1 VASQKEQNTKIDE
14 VRHIVSLGAGT
25 MGQQIALQCA
35 MHGYDVTVC
44 DLSSDVLRDATAKV
58 RAYAEFLVEKKR
70 LAPSAST
77 EALSR
82 ITFTSKPEDAANA
95 DLVTE
100 SIPEDPDLKTKVF
113 AQFNKICQPR
123 AIFTT
128 NTSTLLPSM
137 YAEATGRPAQFAA
150 LHFYQFVWEA
160 NLVDITPHAATGAE
174 TVELLRAFARRI
186 GQVPL
191 VLKKEHARYV
201 MNDLLEAINSTAGR
215 LFDFGSGIASV
226 EDIDRA
232 FMIVL
237 GVPRGPFAMLDFVG
251 LDTAWHIMESN
262 ARLAHSRRRWPR
274 LTNSRSSISTRVCS
288 PSKPERASTPIQIQ
302 PTSGQA
308 FSREKPE
315 AGKSD

>member
-1 VASQKEQNTKIDE
+1 MKIDE
-14 VRHIVSLGAGT
+14 VRHIFSLGAGT

-35 MHGYDVTVC
+35 MHGYDVTVY
-44 DLSSDVLRDATAKV
+44 DLSPDLLRDAAAKV
-58 RAYAEFLVEKKR
+58 RAYAGVVVEKKR
-70 LAPSAST
+70 LTPSASS

-82 ITFTSKPEDAANA
+82 ITFTNKPEDAVNA

-100 SIPEDPDLKTKVF
+100 SIPEDPDLKANEF
-113 AQFNKICQPR
+113 ARLNKICPPR

-137 YAEATGRPAQFAA
+137 YAEATGRPTQFAA

-160 NLVDITPHAATGAE
+160 NLVDIMPHAGTSPE
-174 TVELLRAFARRI
+174 TVELLRAFAKRI

-201 MNDLLEAINSTAGR
+201 MNDFMEAINSTAIR
-215 LFDFGSGIASV
+215 LFESGVASV

-237 GVPRGPFAMLDFVG
+237 GLPRGPFAMLDYVG
-251 LDTAWHIMESN
+251 LDTVWHIMESN
-262 ARLAHSRRRWPR
+262 ARLA
-274 LTNSRSSISTRVCS
+274 RS
-288 PSKPERASTPIQIQ
+288 
-302 PTSGQA
+302 
-308 FSREKPE
+308 PE
-315 AGKSD
+315 ALAAADKFKKQYIDKGLLGVKVGKGFYTYPNPAYERPGFLTGEA

>member
-1 VASQKEQNTKIDE
+1 MKIAE
-14 VRHIVSLGAGT
+14 VRQIFSLGAGT

-35 MHGYDVTVC
+35 MHGYDVTVY
-44 DLSSDVLRDATAKV
+44 DLSSDVLRDAAAKV
-58 RAYAEFLVEKKR
+58 RAYAGGLVEKKR
-70 LAPSAST
+70 LTPSASS
-77 EALSR
+77 EALSH
-82 ITFTSKPEDAANA
+82 ITFTRKPEDAANA

-100 SIPEDPDLKTKVF
+100 SIPEDPDLKATIF
-113 AQFNKICQPR
+113 AQFNRICPPR

-150 LHFYQFVWEA
+150 LHFYQYVWEA
-160 NLVDITPHAATGAE
+160 NLVDIMPHPGTGSE

-201 MNDLLEAINSTAGR
+201 MNDFMEAINSTAIR
-215 LFDFGSGIASV
+215 LFESGVASL

-237 GVPRGPFAMLDFVG
+237 GVPRGPFAMLDYIG
-251 LDTAWHIMESN
+251 LDTVWHIMETN
-262 ARLAHSRRRWPR
+262 ARLAHS
-274 LTNSRSSISTRVCS
+274 
-288 PSKPERASTPIQIQ
+288 
-302 PTSGQA
+302 
-308 FSREKPE
+308 PE
-315 AGKSD
+315 ALAAADKFKKEYIDKGLLGVKAGKGYYTYPNPAYERPGFLAGEA

>member
-1 VASQKEQNTKIDE
+1 MKIAE
-14 VRHIVSLGAGT
+14 VRQIFSLGAGT

-35 MHGYDVTVC
+35 MHGYDVTVY
-44 DLSSDVLRDATAKV
+44 DLSSDVLRDAAAKV
-58 RAYAEFLVEKKR
+58 RAYAEGLVEKKR
-70 LAPSAST
+70 LTPSASS

-82 ITFTSKPEDAANA
+82 ITFTRKPEDAANA

-100 SIPEDPDLKTKVF
+100 SIPEDPVLKANVF
-113 AQFNKICQPR
+113 AQFNRICPPR

-137 YAEATGRPAQFAA
+137 YAEATGRPARFAA
-150 LHFYQFVWEA
+150 LHFYQYVWEA
-160 NLVDITPHAATGAE
+160 NLVDIMPHPGTSPD

-201 MNDLLEAINSTAGR
+201 MNDFMEAINSTAIR
-215 LFDFGSGIASV
+215 LFESGVASV

-237 GVPRGPFAMLDFVG
+237 GVPRGPFAMLDYIG
-251 LDTAWHIMESN
+251 LDTVWHIMETN
-262 ARLAHSRRRWPR
+262 ARLAHS
-274 LTNSRSSISTRVCS
+274 
-288 PSKPERASTPIQIQ
+288 
-302 PTSGQA
+302 
-308 FSREKPE
+308 PE
-315 AGKSD
+315 ALAAADKFKKQYIDKGLLGVKAGKGYYTYPNPAYERPGFLAGEA

>member
-1 VASQKEQNTKIDE
+1 MKIDE
-14 VRHIVSLGAGT
+14 VRHIFSLGAGT

-35 MHGYDVTVC
+35 MHGYDVTVY
-44 DLSSDVLRDATAKV
+44 DLSFDVLRDAAAKV
-58 RAYAEFLVEKKR
+58 RAYAEGLVEKKR
-70 LAPSAST
+70 LTPSAST

-100 SIPEDPDLKTKVF
+100 SIPEDPDLKANVF
-113 AQFNKICQPR
+113 ARFNKICPPR

-150 LHFYQFVWEA
+150 LHFHQLVWEA
-160 NLVDITPHAATGAE
+160 NLVDIMPHAGTGAE

-191 VLKKEHARYV
+191 VLNKEHARYV
-201 MNDLLEAINSTAGR
+201 MNDFMEAINSTAIR
-215 LFDFGSGIASV
+215 LFESGVASV

-232 FMIVL
+232 FMIDRHD
-237 GVPRGPFAMLDFVG
+237 PA
-251 LDTAWHIMESN
+251 
-262 ARLAHSRRRWPR
+262 
-274 LTNSRSSISTRVCS
+274 
-288 PSKPERASTPIQIQ
+288 
-302 PTSGQA
+302 
-308 FSREKPE
+308 
-315 AGKSD
+315 

>member
-1 VASQKEQNTKIDE
+1 MKIDE
-14 VRHIVSLGAGT
+14 VRHIFSLGAGT

-35 MHGYDVTVC
+35 MHGYDVTVY
-44 DLSSDVLRDATAKV
+44 DLSSDVLRDAAARV
-58 RAYAEFLVEKKR
+58 RAYAEGLVEKKR
-70 LAPSAST
+70 LTPSASS

-82 ITFTSKPEDAANA
+82 ITFTRKPEDAANA

-100 SIPEDPDLKTKVF
+100 SIPEDPVLKANVF
-113 AQFNKICQPR
+113 AQFNRICPPR

-137 YAEATGRPAQFAA
+137 YAEATGRPARFAA
-150 LHFYQFVWEA
+150 LHFYQYVWEA
-160 NLVDITPHAATGAE
+160 NLVDIMPHSGTSPE

-201 MNDLLEAINSTAGR
+201 MNDFMEAINSTAIR
-215 LFDFGSGIASV
+215 LFESGVASV

-237 GVPRGPFAMLDFVG
+237 GVPRGPFAMLDYIG
-251 LDTAWHIMESN
+251 LDTVWHIMETN
-262 ARLAHSRRRWPR
+262 ARLAHS
-274 LTNSRSSISTRVCS
+274 
-288 PSKPERASTPIQIQ
+288 
-302 PTSGQA
+302 
-308 FSREKPE
+308 PE
-315 AGKSD
+315 ALAAADKFKKQYIDKGLLGVKAGKGYYTYPNPAYERPGFLAGEA

>member
-1 VASQKEQNTKIDE
+1 MKIAE
-14 VRHIVSLGAGT
+14 VRQIFSLGAGT

-35 MHGYDVTVC
+35 MHGYDVTVY
-44 DLSSDVLRDATAKV
+44 DLSSDVLRDAAARV
-58 RAYAEFLVEKKR
+58 RAYAEGLVEKKR
-70 LAPSAST
+70 LTPSASS

-82 ITFTSKPEDAANA
+82 ITFTRKPEDAANA

-100 SIPEDPDLKTKVF
+100 SIPEDPDLKANVF
-113 AQFNKICQPR
+113 AQFNRICPPR

-150 LHFYQFVWEA
+150 LHFYQYVWEA
-160 NLVDITPHAATGAE
+160 NLVDIMPHPGTSPD

-201 MNDLLEAINSTAGR
+201 MNDFMEAINSTAIR
-215 LFDFGSGIASV
+215 LFESGVASV

-237 GVPRGPFAMLDFVG
+237 GVPRGPFAMLDYIG
-251 LDTAWHIMESN
+251 LDTVWHIMETN
-262 ARLAHSRRRWPR
+262 ARLAHS
-274 LTNSRSSISTRVCS
+274 
-288 PSKPERASTPIQIQ
+288 
-302 PTSGQA
+302 
-308 FSREKPE
+308 PE
-315 AGKSD
+315 ALAAADKFKKQYIDKGLLGVKAGKGYYTYPNPAYERPGFLAGEA

>member
-1 VASQKEQNTKIDE
+1 MEQSMKIDE
-14 VRHIVSLGAGT
+14 VRHIFSLGAGT

-35 MHGYDVTVC
+35 THGYDVTVY
-44 DLSSDVLRDATAKV
+44 DVSSDVLRDAAARV
-58 RAYAEFLVEKKR
+58 RAYAAVLVEEKR
-70 LAPSAST
+70 LTPSASG

-82 ITFTSKPEDAANA
+82 ITFTRDPEGAANA

-100 SIPEDPDLKTKVF
+100 SIPEDPDLKAKVF
-113 AQFNKICQPR
+113 AQFNKICPPG

-128 NTSTLLPSM
+128 NTSTLLPSA

-160 NLVDITPHAATGAE
+160 NLVDIMPHAGTSPQ
-174 TVELLRAFARRI
+174 TVQLLRDFARRI

-201 MNDLLEAINSTAGR
+201 MNDFMEAINSTAIR
-215 LFDFGSGIASV
+215 LFESGVASV

-237 GVPRGPFAMLDFVG
+237 GVPRGPFAMLDHIG
-251 LDTAWHIMESN
+251 LDTVWHVMESN
-262 ARLAHSRRRWPR
+262 ARLAHS
-274 LTNSRSSISTRVCS
+274 
-288 PSKPERASTPIQIQ
+288 
-302 PTSGQA
+302 
-308 FSREKPE
+308 PE
-315 AGKSD
+315 ALAAADKFKKQYIDQGLLGVKAGKGFYTYPNPAYERPSFLAGEA

>member
-1 VASQKEQNTKIDE
+1 MKIAE
-14 VRHIVSLGAGT
+14 VRQIFSLGAGT

-35 MHGYDVTVC
+35 MHGYDVTVY
-44 DLSSDVLRDATAKV
+44 DLSSDVLRDAAARV
-58 RAYAEFLVEKKR
+58 RAYAEGLVEKKR
-70 LAPSAST
+70 LTPSASS

-82 ITFTSKPEDAANA
+82 ITFTRKPEDAANA

-100 SIPEDPDLKTKVF
+100 SIPEDPVLKANVF
-113 AQFNKICQPR
+113 AQFNRICPPR

-137 YAEATGRPAQFAA
+137 YAEATGRPARFAA
-150 LHFYQFVWEA
+150 LHFYQYVWEA
-160 NLVDITPHAATGAE
+160 NLVDIMPHPGTSPD

-201 MNDLLEAINSTAGR
+201 MNDFMEAINSTAIR
-215 LFDFGSGIASV
+215 LFESGVASV

-237 GVPRGPFAMLDFVG
+237 GVPRGPFAMLDYIG
-251 LDTAWHIMESN
+251 LDTVWHIMETN
-262 ARLAHSRRRWPR
+262 ARLAHS
-274 LTNSRSSISTRVCS
+274 
-288 PSKPERASTPIQIQ
+288 
-302 PTSGQA
+302 
-308 FSREKPE
+308 PE
-315 AGKSD
+315 ALAAADKFKKQYIDKGLLGVKAGKGYYTYPNPAYERPGFLAGEA

>member
-1 VASQKEQNTKIDE
+1 MNIDE

-35 MHGYDVTVC
+35 MHGYDVTVY
-44 DLSSDVLRDATAKV
+44 DLSSDVLRDAAARV
-58 RAYAEFLVEKKR
+58 RAYAEGLVDKKR
-70 LAPSAST
+70 LTPSASS

-100 SIPEDPDLKTKVF
+100 SIPEDPDLKARVF
-113 AQFNKICQPR
+113 ARFNKICPPR

-128 NTSTLLPSM
+128 NTSTLLPST

-150 LHFYQFVWEA
+150 LHFHQFVWEA
-160 NLVDITPHAATGAE
+160 NLVDVMPHAGTAAE
-174 TVELLRAFARRI
+174 TVELLRVFARRI

-201 MNDLLEAINSTAGR
+201 MNDFLEAINSTAIR
-215 LFDFGSGIASV
+215 LFESGVASV

-251 LDTAWHIMESN
+251 LDTVWHIMESN
-262 ARLAHSRRRWPR
+262 ARLARSPEALAAADKFKKQYINKGLLGVKAGKGFYTYPNPAYERPSF
-274 LTNSRSSISTRVCS
+274 LT
-288 PSKPERASTPIQIQ
+288 
-302 PTSGQA
+302 GQA
-308 FSREKPE
+308 
-315 AGKSD
+315 